1 MKKLIEELE
10 KITEEKYAI
19 IKKELDILSAIKRK
33 NCLKM
38 HSYHELPDTEE
49 FEEKFLEG
57 LDSPVHGFGHS
68 TNRSLILS
76 IELPDHH
83 INIITPYNISMYT
96 DHYLL
101 KCDKDENGWLGMWDG
116 GIPDKQ
122 IIELNSSKLGGK
134 LENFLPTR
142 NNISQFLISEHCEN
156 ICLPDFIVKSV
167 EQSTS
172 QLTELFLKDK
182 LFNGFFKSNNGK
194 KIILD
199 KYFIENLVGKMTQL
213 GHKLASDIKDKN
225 FKVFEE
231 EFDSDEIKSL
241 EKIVYKFET
250 IYNKTKLENELS
262 SNLTKRSRNKI

>member
-19 IKKELDILSAIKRK
+19 TRKELDILSAIKK
-33 NCLKM
+33 ENCLKM

-76 IELPDHH
+76 VELPDHH
-83 INIITPYNISMYT
+83 INIITPYNILMYK

-101 KCDKDENGWLGMWDG
+101 KCDKDDNGWLGMWTGNLEND
-116 GIPDKQ
+116 Q
-122 IIELNSSKLGGK
+122 IIELNSSKLDNK
-134 LENFLPTR
+134 LEKFLPTR
-142 NNISQFLISEHCEN
+142 NNLSQFLISEHCES
-156 ICLPDFIVKSV
+156 ICVPDFILKSV

-172 QLTELFLKDK
+172 QLTELFLKSK
-182 LFNGFFKSNNGK
+182 QFNGFYKCDNGK

-199 KYFIENLVGKMTQL
+199 KDFMENLVGKMTQL
-213 GHKLASDIKDKN
+213 GQKLANDIKDKD
-225 FKVFEE
+225 FESSFE
-231 EFDSDEIKSL
+231 DFDPDEIKSL
-241 EKIVYKFET
+241 EEIVYKFET
-250 IYNKTKLENELS
+250 IYNKTKLESELS
-262 SNLTKRSRNKI
+262 TNLTKRSKNKI